1 MILEYEEFRK
11 LFSFPDMVDLD
22 TFKRGVKVKRNQKIM
37 PYTLDEFITR
47 MGGFRVENRE
57 LYWKN
62 LYSICVTNRE
72 ETLRAWYDN
81 NISIDDVDKKMFF
94 SLDKNILEGNIIR
107 ADKQNK
113 SRVIKNIN
121 FAGVYGTK
129 KYNLNDNMA
138 LLDELKSMF
147 NDYVINSNFT
157 VGKQFNIV
165 LRYDLKGLFA
175 IMRGTRHKASIF
187 NPYTYGWMLDNIFE
201 GERVLAPTAGWNSYQ
216 IGFHQTKNWKEFT
229 CIDVIE
235 SVIENVSDIADYYNT
250 NPFTENKIVSGHCC
264 PSEKV
269 LLEEKNYYDLSLCSP
284 PYFNLE
290 IYETDNQNQ
299 SVNNFPEYN
308 DWLEGYWNATV
319 ENILPTLK
327 SGGTFAFV
335 ISNYKDV
342 FSNVKKE
349 NSNDSQINI
358 SEDMLNICKRHMTYE
373 KTENIAWSGFST
385 LAGKMGTKGNVEDM
399 HILSKKF

>member
-1 MILEYEEFRK
+1 VIVSYTKFRSLFELPDKIDYEEFK
-11 LFSFPDMVDLD
+11 S
-22 TFKRGVKVKRNQKIM
+22 KIKVKRNQKIM
-37 PYTLDEFITR
+37 DYTPDEFFEAR
-47 MGGFRVENRE
+47 NDFRLVQKEQYYR
-57 LYWKN
+57 N
-62 LYSICVTNRE
+62 LYEICVTDRE
-72 ETLRAWYDN
+72 TTLEMWFNSHIKIDN
-81 NISIDDVDKKMFF
+81 LSKHMNF
-94 SLDKNILEGNIIR
+94 SLSDNILKDGVIHGR
-107 ADKQNK
+107 LQNK
-113 SRVIKNIN
+113 GRIVKNIN
-121 FAGVYGTK
+121 FDKIFATK
-129 KYNLNDNMA
+129 KYSSEDNMPI
-138 LLDELKSMF
+138 LNELKCMF
-147 NDYVINSNFT
+147 TDYIINSNLIIPHGFKK
-157 VGKQFNIV
+157 VISK
-165 LRYDLKGLFA
+165 DLSTIFA
-175 IMRGTRHKASIF
+175 IMRGTRHRASIF
-187 NPYTYGWMLDNIFE
+187 NPYTYGWLLQNYFE
-201 GERVLAPTAGWNSYQ
+201 GERVIAPTAGWNAYQ
-216 IGFHQTKNWKEFT
+216 IGFHQTDWKEFT

>member
-1 MILEYEEFRK
+1 MIVSYTKFRSLFELPDKIDYEEFK
-11 LFSFPDMVDLD
+11 S
-22 TFKRGVKVKRNQKIM
+22 KIKVKRNQKIM
-37 PYTLDEFITR
+37 DYTQDEFFEAR
-47 MGGFRVENRE
+47 NDFRLVQKEQYYR
-57 LYWKN
+57 N
-62 LYSICVTNRE
+62 LYEICVTDRE
-72 ETLRAWYDN
+72 TTLEMWFNSHIKIDN
-81 NISIDDVDKKMFF
+81 LSKHMNF
-94 SLDKNILEGNIIR
+94 SLSDNILKDGVIHGR
-107 ADKQNK
+107 LQNK
-113 SRVIKNIN
+113 GRIVKNIN
-121 FAGVYGTK
+121 FDKIFATK
-129 KYNLNDNMA
+129 KYSSEDNMPI
-138 LLDELKSMF
+138 LNELKCMF
-147 NDYVINSNFT
+147 TDYIINSNLIIPNGFKK
-157 VGKQFNIV
+157 VISK
-165 LRYDLKGLFA
+165 DLSTIFA
-175 IMRGTRHKASIF
+175 IMRGTRHRASIF
-187 NPYTYGWMLDNIFE
+187 NPYTYGWLLQNYFE
-201 GERVLAPTAGWNSYQ
+201 GERVIAPTAGWNAYQ
-216 IGFHQTKNWKEFT
+216 IGFHQTDWKEFT

-349 NSNDSQINI
+349 NSNDSHINI
-358 SEDMLNICKRHMTYE
+358 SEDMLNI
-373 KTENIAWSGFST
+373 
-385 LAGKMGTKGNVEDM
+385 
-399 HILSKKF
+399 